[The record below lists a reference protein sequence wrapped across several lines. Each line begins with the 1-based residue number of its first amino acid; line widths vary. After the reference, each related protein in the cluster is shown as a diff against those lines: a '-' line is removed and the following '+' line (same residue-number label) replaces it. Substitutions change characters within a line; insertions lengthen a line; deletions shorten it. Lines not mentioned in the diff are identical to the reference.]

1 MLKDLLQVGENSQFG
16 LRVNLKRKV
25 GEGKGEGEKRREQKG
40 AEEKRGEEKKRR
52 RRQGTT

>member
-25 GEGKGEGEKRREQKG
+25 GEGKGEGEKRREQRG
-40 AEEKRGEEKKRR
+40 AEKKKRR
-52 RRQGTT
+52 QRQGTT